1 MPIICNDNNNA
12 CFTRSNYPT
21 PIFNCC
27 RNTCSGN
34 NTIVNPTRSEEWGFL
49 TGGEQERTEGERL
62 SLSLISSTGTAVTQ
76 TVADSA
82 NITTGNYQ
90 VSYSVNASS
99 SVNPMR
105 FGVMLGDTTLEYS
118 VISGEGDSNLQ
129 NLSTSFIISVG
140 GNSRLSIVN
149 LTAGS
154 VNISRANL
162 SVTKLLS

>member
-12 CFTRSNYPT
+12 CYTRSNYPT

-34 NTIVNPTRSEEWGFL
+34 NSVVNPTRSEEWGFL
-49 TGGEQERTEGERL
+49 TGETQEVAQDESLTL
-62 SLSLISSTGTAVTQ
+62 SMVAQTGTAVSQ
-76 TVADSA
+76 TVATEVD
-82 NITTGNYQ
+82 ITTGNYQ
-90 VSYSVNASS
+90 ISYSVNASS

-105 FGVMLGDTTLEYS
+105 FGIMLGDTTLEYS
-118 VISGEGDSNLQ
+118 VIGGEGDSNLQ
-129 NLSTSFIISVG
+129 NLSTSFIITVG
-140 GNSRLSIVN
+140 SNSQLSIVN